1 MLLGFY
7 TANSNV
13 EVVLHTSEGGGG
25 GGGSGMGYRNPLVG
39 KYQGLN

>member
-13 EVVLHTSEGGGG
+13 EVVLHTSDGGGEGGGG
-25 GGGSGMGYRNPLVG
+25 VPVILW
-39 KYQGLN
+39 

>member
-13 EVVLHTSEGGGG
+13 EVVLHTSEGGGEG
-25 GGGSGMGYRNPLVG
+25 GGVPVILW
-39 KYQGLN
+39 

>member
-7 TANSNV
+7 TVNSNV

-25 GGGSGMGYRNPLVG
+25 GGG
-39 KYQGLN
+39 QGWATEILW